1 MDDERRTPIPGVDR
15 VTAPSAPAEKPGRF
29 GVSRRAWMVT
39 ILSLGGWMLV
49 NADGSL
55 FNFAY
60 PLIQKD
66 LGLSDADISYIYAS
80 IYLVGAVATFVAG
93 PAMDR
98 YGRKPIYQLCLFA
111 AVLGSVI
118 TAGAMSFVVLLV
130 ARGIT
135 QGGAATEWMAGQVM
149 VAEEAPPKARGRLIG
164 LAQIGYPL
172 GFFLGSLLSLIIVPT
187 LGWRALFLFGL
198 LPVIMMI
205 FARRKVDETKL
216 FTAEMHAERSGEVP
230 VKGRYRQL
238 LEPELRRSTVLVA
251 IWHLVYAF
259 GVAGVISYLP
269 TIYNNFGISLEYT
282 YASSAIATG
291 VAAFGYLACAV
302 LGERIGRR
310 EASAAFLV
318 IGAVAGVLLAF
329 WGQNIVL
336 LTLFFSLVYFFT
348 IGHITAAAA
357 FAAEVFPTRVRG
369 TGTNIVA
376 GAEWLG
382 FVGAALAGP
391 LMFAGIGYAW
401 TLIVWL
407 VLCPLIAAGCALG
420 MRRVAPG
427 TELEEI
433 SR

>member
-1 MDDERRTPIPGVDR
+1 MDDERKTTTDGGPAAGTDDRTGP
-15 VTAPSAPAEKPGRF
+15 F
-29 GVSRRAWMVT
+29 GIGRRAWMVT
-39 ILSLGGWMLV
+39 ILSLGGWLLV

-55 FNFAY
+55 FNFTY

-66 LGLSDADISYIYAS
+66 LGLSDAQISYIYAS
-80 IYLVGAVATFVAG
+80 IYLVGAAATFVAG

-98 YGRKPIYQLCLFA
+98 FGRKPIYQLCLFA
-111 AVLGSVI
+111 AALGSVL
-118 TAGAMSFVVLLV
+118 TAGATSFLVLLV

-149 VAEEAPPKARGRLIG
+149 VAEEAPPKYRGRLIG

-172 GFFLGSLLSLIIVPT
+172 GFFLGALLSLLIVPT
-187 LGWRALFLFGL
+187 LGWRWLFVFGL

-205 FARRKVDETKL
+205 FARRKVDETQRFK
-216 FTAEMHAERSGEVP
+216 AEYVAEHEGQVE

-238 LEPELRRSTVLVA
+238 FAPDLRRSTVLIG

-269 TIYNNFGISLEYT
+269 TIYNNFGVSLEYT

-291 VAAFGYLACAV
+291 VAAFGYLACAF
-302 LGERIGRR
+302 LGEWIGRR
-310 EASAAFLV
+310 EASAAFLI
-318 IGAVAGVLLAF
+318 IGAVAGGFLAF
-329 WGQNIVL
+329 KGENIVL

-348 IGHITAAAA
+348 IGHITAAAG

-369 TGTNIVA
+369 TGSNIIA
-376 GAEWLG
+376 GMEWLG

-391 LMFAGIGYAW
+391 IMFAGLGYAW

-407 VLCPLIAAGCALG
+407 VICPVIAAACALG

-427 TELEEI
+427 TVLEEI